1 MSHIHCFKYTALA
14 KYLINGK
21 KMHLIDAIHKTVG
34 KLKQRIYATNKDI
47 HCLVKGNNM
56 KQART
61 LDDKELNL
69 LLLYINTRKHAA
81 RDRLIVL
88 LTHWAGMRIGEVAAL
103 KLKDVLEIDGTVK
116 QEINLTAEMTKGKFG
131 RAVVLADKLRKE
143 IMAYVKTR
151 FDNKEL
157 IALAYSDLYNKPLL
171 VTQKRDG
178 FNANTLCYT
187 MHMLY
192 KDAGLHGASS
202 HSGRRSF
209 ITKLSAKS
217 VPLKVLMEMVGHRNL
232 QTTQRYIDVTPDMK
246 RAAAELV

>member
-1 MSHIHCFKYTALA
+1 MICISKI
-14 KYLINGK
+14 YLIDT
-21 KMHLIDAIHKTVG
+21 IQKTVG
-34 KLKQRIYATNKDI
+34 KLKQRIYAANNDI

-88 LTHWAGMRIGEVAAL
+88 LTHWAGMRCKEIASL

-131 RAVVLADKLRKE
+131 RTVVLAEKLRKE

-151 FDNKEL
+151 FESKAL
-157 IALAYSDLYNKPLL
+157 LALAYSDMYNKSLL
-171 VTQKRDG
+171 VTQKRDDG
-178 FNANTLCYT
+178 FSANTLCYT

-192 KDAGLHGASS
+192 KEAGLHGASS

-232 QTTQRYIDVTPDMK
+232 QTTQRYIDVTQDMK
-246 RAAAELV
+246 RAAVELI